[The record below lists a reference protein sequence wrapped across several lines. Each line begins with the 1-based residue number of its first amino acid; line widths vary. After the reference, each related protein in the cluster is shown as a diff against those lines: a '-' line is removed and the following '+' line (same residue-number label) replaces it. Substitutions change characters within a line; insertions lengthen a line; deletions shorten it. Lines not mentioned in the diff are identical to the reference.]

1 MMFVY
6 NEIETPD
13 DCIYRI
19 SPSQIAKFFNYP
31 SVFYKE
37 NILGEKEDF
46 LNTAMA
52 LGTVCHYVYECV
64 GLNKYV
70 DTEYIEEE
78 INKLSKYPDVDIN
91 EIKSLYRP
99 MCEAIV
105 NEYLLK
111 NMPDKVE
118 YPVYAEVKDGV
129 YVGGRVD
136 VISGSMIVDWKHV
149 ATKPNTMSI
158 PFHYKIQLLAYAY
171 AMNRNNY
178 FIDRI
183 RLVYCV
189 KPTKTLPVR
198 VITVTEEIGHKDWE
212 LINETLELMADTILL
227 AKKQPELVYLLFKSM
242 KLKEV

>member
-1 MMFVY
+1 
-6 NEIETPD
+6 
-13 DCIYRI
+13 
-19 SPSQIAKFFNYP
+19 
-31 SVFYKE
+31 
-37 NILGEKEDF
+37 
-46 LNTAMA
+46 
-52 LGTVCHYVYECV
+52 VYECV

-91 EIKSLYRP
+91 EVKSLYRP
-99 MCEAIV
+99 MCEAVV

-118 YPVYAEVKDGV
+118 YPIYTEVKDGI
-129 YVGGRVD
+129 YVGGSIDNVT
-136 VISGSMIVDWKHV
+136 GSMIVDWKHIG
-149 ATKPNTMSI
+149 TKPNTMAI

-171 AMNRNNY
+171 AMNRNNH

-183 RLVYCV
+183 RIVYCV
-189 KPTKTLPVR
+189 KPTKTLPIR

-227 AKKQPELVYLLFKSM
+227 ARKQPELVYLLFKSM
-242 KLKEV
+242 KLKEM